1 MFKVLVVDDHFV
13 VREGLKLLIDL
24 NDQFE
29 VAGEAEN
36 GENAL
41 EKVEQLNPDIILID
55 LYMPVMN
62 GLEAIR
68 VIKEKYETPIII
80 LTTYN
85 EDHLLLEGIELG
97 VNGYLLK
104 DTDSEKLF
112 HTMEAAVRGEV
123 LLQNDIMD
131 RYRKAKLDKQQQ
143 ENAMN
148 ALSLS
153 DKELAVLQAVA
164 KGYKSRAIAFDLGV
178 TERTIKA
185 RLTSIYNKLGVDSRA
200 EAVNIGIQKGLID
213 IR

>member
-112 HTMEAAVRGEV
+112 HTMEAAVRGEF

>member
-1 MFKVLVVDDHFV
+1 MFKVLIVDDHFV

-24 NDQFE
+24 NDRFE

-36 GENAL
+36 GEIAL
-41 EKVEQLNPDIILID
+41 EKVEQLKPDIILID

-68 VIKEKYETPIII
+68 ILKEKYEIPIII

-112 HTMEAAVRGEV
+112 HAMEAAVRGGV

-131 RYRKAKLDKQQQ
+131 RYRKAKLDKLQQ
-143 ENAMN
+143 ENDMH
-148 ALSLS
+148 ALSLT

-164 KGYKSRAIAFDLGV
+164 KGYKSKAIAFDHGV

>member
-1 MFKVLVVDDHFV
+1 MK
-13 VREGLKLLIDL
+13 
-24 NDQFE
+24 
-29 VAGEAEN
+29 
-36 GENAL
+36 
-41 EKVEQLNPDIILID
+41 
-55 LYMPVMN
+55 
-62 GLEAIR
+62 
-68 VIKEKYETPIII
+68 
-80 LTTYN
+80 
-85 EDHLLLEGIELG
+85 
-97 VNGYLLK
+97 LK
-104 DTDSEKLF
+104 DKVAIVTGAGSGIGKSIALLYAKEGAKVVVSDINTIKANETVKEIIDSNR
-112 HTMEAAVRGEV
+112 EAVAIFANVSDDEQVQRLVDQTVKIFGTFDILVNNAVRGEV